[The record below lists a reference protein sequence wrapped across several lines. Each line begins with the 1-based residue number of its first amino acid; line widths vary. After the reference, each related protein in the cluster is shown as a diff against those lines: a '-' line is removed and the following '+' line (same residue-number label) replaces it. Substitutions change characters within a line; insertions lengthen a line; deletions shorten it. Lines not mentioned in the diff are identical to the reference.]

1 MRKFRA
7 ERIVVKPQKL
17 TKRQIDALVA
27 MAAGG
32 ALDRLKAGEA
42 TEEDAEL
49 LENCLNH
56 LHAGHRS

>member
-17 TKRQIDALVA
+17 TKRQIDALMAV
-27 MAAGG
+27 AAGG
-32 ALDRLKAGEA
+32 ALEA

-56 LHAGHRS
+56 LHAGHRSCRRY